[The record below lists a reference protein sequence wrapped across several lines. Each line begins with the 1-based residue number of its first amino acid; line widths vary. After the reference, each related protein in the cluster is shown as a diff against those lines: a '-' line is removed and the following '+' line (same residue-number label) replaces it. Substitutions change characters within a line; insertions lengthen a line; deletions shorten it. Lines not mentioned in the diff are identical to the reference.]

1 MEIERFTAADILP
14 AAKLTYT
21 VWGDEL
27 LNEAAELKNFI
38 YEAMVRYYCRNFHYS
53 AKLMHENKMQG
64 FLLAGLPTDKA
75 ADKLWLEQGMTAFSG
90 RERQLIYEY
99 REYLLY
105 NGSNLHK
112 QAADTDL
119 LLYLFVSMV
128 PGGGS
133 RLLANAV
140 KLGQLSKKSALL
152 LWADETCDYE
162 YYYKRDFTLV
172 EKFNNNKMSLLGEQN
187 TVIFKKK
194 LNKNPN
200 IIRVKSKK
208 YS

>member
-53 AKLMHENKMQG
+53 AKLMYENKMQG

-75 ADKLWLEQGMTAFSG
+75 AERLWLEQGMAAFSG

-140 KLGQLSKKSALL
+140 KLAQLSKKSALL
-152 LWADETCDYE
+152 LWADETCDYD